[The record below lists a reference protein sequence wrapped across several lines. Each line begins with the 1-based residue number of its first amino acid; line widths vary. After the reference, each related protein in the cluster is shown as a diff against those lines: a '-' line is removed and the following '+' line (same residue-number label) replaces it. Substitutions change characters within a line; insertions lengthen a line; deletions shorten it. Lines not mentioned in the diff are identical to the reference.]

1 MIRVPWLN
9 VVAVARYKWE
19 VAIIVSKSGA
29 GEIVKESLE
38 RREVSTIRSGEA
50 SIGQGEFR

>member
-1 MIRVPWLN
+1 M
-9 VVAVARYKWE
+9 VAVARYKWE